1 MEQVNN
7 TSFCPGDHITV
18 QNITVGLFEDNT
30 TPLGSP
36 ALKQQNSARG
46 NLDEDVNVTL
56 TEPLATCQF
65 RA

>member
-18 QNITVGLFEDNT
+18 QITVGLFEDNT

-36 ALKQQNSARG
+36 ALK
-46 NLDEDVNVTL
+46 
-56 TEPLATCQF
+56 
-65 RA
+65 

>member
-36 ALKQQNSARG
+36 ALK
-46 NLDEDVNVTL
+46 
-56 TEPLATCQF
+56 
-65 RA
+65 